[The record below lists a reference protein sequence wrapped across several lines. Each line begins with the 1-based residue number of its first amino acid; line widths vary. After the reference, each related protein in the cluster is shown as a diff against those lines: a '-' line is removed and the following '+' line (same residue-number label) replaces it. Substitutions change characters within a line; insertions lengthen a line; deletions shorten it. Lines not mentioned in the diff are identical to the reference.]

1 MSLQTIAQA
10 IDGQLDGPPE
20 AEVRRV
26 CTDSRQVVEGD
37 LFWVLRGPRFDG
49 HAFLGQ
55 AWERGARGAV
65 VERVPDPPPPARR
78 GVIRVA
84 DSRRALAR
92 LAAAWRRQLSLPV
105 VAVAGSNGKTSF
117 KEILATVL
125 RQRFATHASPA
136 SYNNDI
142 GVPLTLLGLEPEHEA
157 AVVEAGTNHPGELE
171 PLLEIIQPRF
181 GVLTWL
187 GHEHLEFF
195 GDLAGVIREESALV
209 RCLPREG
216 RLFLNW
222 DAPGSERL
230 RREAGVPVETA
241 GWRAGADWRLRWAVV
256 DWAGC
261 WFEVQAPEPG
271 WSGEYFVPL
280 LGRHM
285 AGLATLALAVAARLG
300 LRPEE
305 ARRGLAACRPAPLR
319 MNPVE
324 CGPWRLLV
332 DCYNAN
338 ADSMIAAL
346 ETLADVAGDRRRVA
360 VLGPMAELGA
370 RSAAEHDRVGR
381 AAVNAGVQVLVV
393 AGSTATALA
402 DGARAAGLSAV
413 AVCPDP
419 RAALDVLETVLQPGD
434 AVLVKASR
442 AAHFETLVKGLQQR
456 QRQAGT
462 SPARLPDHPCST
474 T

>member
-1 MSLQTIAQA
+1 MSLQRIAHA
-10 IDGQLDGPPE
+10 IDGQLDGPAT
-20 AEVRRV
+20 AEVHRV

-37 LFWVLRGPRFDG
+37 LFWALRGPRYDG

-55 AWERGARGAV
+55 VWERGASAAV
-65 VERVPDPPPPARR
+65 IDRAPEAPPPPRR
-78 GVIRVA
+78 GIIRVA
-84 DSRRALAR
+84 DSRQALGR
-92 LAAAWRRQLSLPV
+92 LAAVWRRQLTLPV
-105 VAVAGSNGKTSF
+105 VAVAGSNGKTTF

-142 GVPLTLLGLEPEHEA
+142 GVPLTLLGLEPNHQA
-157 AVVEAGTNHPGELE
+157 AVVEAGTNHPGELD
-171 PLLEIIQPRF
+171 PLLSIIQPRF

-195 GDLAGVIREESALV
+195 GDLEGVIREESALL
-209 RCLPREG
+209 RHLPPEG

-222 DAPGSERL
+222 DAPGMERL
-230 RREAGVPVETA
+230 RGQASVPVDTV
-241 GWRAGADWRLRWAVV
+241 GWRAGADWRLRWAVI

-261 WFEVQAPEPG
+261 WFEVRAPERG

-280 LGRHM
+280 LGRHTV
-285 AGLATLALAVAARLG
+285 GLAALAMAVAARLG
-300 LRPEE
+300 MTPEE
-305 ARRGLAACRPAPLR
+305 ARGGLAACRPAPMR
-319 MNPVE
+319 MIPVE

-346 ETLADVAGDRRRVA
+346 QTLEDISGERRRVA

-370 RSAAEHDRVGR
+370 RSAAEHERVGR
-381 AAVNAGVQVLVV
+381 AAANAGVQLLVV
-393 AGSTATALA
+393 VGSTATSLA

-413 AVCPDP
+413 AVCPDT

-442 AAHFETLVKGLQQR
+442 AAHFETLVEGLQQR
-456 QRQAGT
+456 WATGET
-462 SPARLPDHPCST
+462 THARSTNHPCST